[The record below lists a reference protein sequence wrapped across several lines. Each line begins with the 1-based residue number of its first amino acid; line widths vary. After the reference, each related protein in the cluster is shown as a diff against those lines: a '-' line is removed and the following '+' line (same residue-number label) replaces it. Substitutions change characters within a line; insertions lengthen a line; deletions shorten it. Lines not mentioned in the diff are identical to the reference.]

1 MSQKVIFYYIIPLE
15 RGVFMLKRIC
25 IYIIGVLILGL
36 GIVLN
41 TKTGLGVAA
50 INSLPYALSE
60 MTAFTL
66 GTWTTIVYIVFIV
79 IQLCIYRKIDFKVVL
94 QFPFSYVMGI
104 IIDFYNQTITYVPS
118 SYFIALILL
127 GVAVILTA
135 LGAYLVVSMDLV
147 ANPADGMVSALG
159 YLCHYEFGKMKMIF
173 DCFMV
178 ALTTILSLFIAHHTI
193 GIGIGT
199 IVSMFAIGRLIMVYT
214 RYSQD
219 YLRHI
224 VNESI

>member
-1 MSQKVIFYYIIPLE
+1 
-15 RGVFMLKRIC
+15 MLKRVC

-50 INSLPYALSE
+50 INSLPYSLSE
-60 MTAFTL
+60 MTALTL
-66 GTWTTIVYIVFIV
+66 GTWTTIVYIIFIT
-79 IQLCIYRKIDFKVVL
+79 IQLCIYRKIDWKVVL

-118 SYFIALILL
+118 SSLFAFLLL

-178 ALTTILSLFIAHHTI
+178 ALTTIISLFIAHHMI

-199 IVSMFAIGRLIMVYT
+199 IVSMFAIGKLIMIYT

-219 YLRHI
+219 YLHNI
-224 VNESI
+224 VIKSS

>member
-1 MSQKVIFYYIIPLE
+1 
-15 RGVFMLKRIC
+15 MLKRVC

-50 INSLPYALSE
+50 INSLPYSLSE
-60 MTAFTL
+60 MTALTL
-66 GTWTTIVYIVFIV
+66 GTWTTIVYIIFIT
-79 IQLCIYRKIDFKVVL
+79 IQLCIYRKMDWKVVL

-118 SYFIALILL
+118 SSLFAFLLL

-178 ALTTILSLFIAHHTI
+178 AFTTIISLFIAHHMI

-199 IVSMFAIGRLIMVYT
+199 IVSMFAIGKLIMIYT

-219 YLRHI
+219 YLHNI
-224 VNESI
+224 VIKSS